1 MIRRMARSNRTPIA
15 HVRELLL
22 ERRLDCFRRL
32 IIIPAGS
39 VAVLALTRL
48 IPSVPPD
55 CFSWVLDTAVAAALE
70 LIGSYYIAGLGVAY
84 ATWFLHGPFERR
96 IMLRLSLVGFAG
108 SAGSISVA
116 VALLQQRCVL

>member
-1 MIRRMARSNRTPIA
+1 MARNNRTSIA
-15 HVRELLL
+15 PVRELLL

-39 VAVLALTRL
+39 AAVLALTRL
-48 IPSVPPD
+48 VPSVAAD
-55 CFSWVLDTAVAAALE
+55 CFSWVLDTAIAAALE
-70 LIGSYYIAGLGVAY
+70 LIGSYYIAGLSVAY

-116 VALLQQRCVL
+116 VVLLQQRCAL